1 MAYEWYKIAGFS
13 GGWHSGEIG
22 INVVSQD
29 VAGNYSVV
37 DIAFRVRKDVTSSSY
52 NLGGAN
58 MFIALDGVTKLSS
71 NSIDFRSYVIGNWY
85 YQLQA
90 LNQTVYHNPD
100 GTRNISVRGYCATG
114 VGAGT
119 YDQTQALALPTIPRK
134 SSISSLT
141 PTVDV
146 NGTNAVTVAISRAS
160 ASFTHTVTFYF
171 GAYSQAYTG
180 VATSKSFAIPTSWL
194 NAIPNSIS
202 GVALCRVETFSGA
215 TSLGYVDGAFT
226 MAAPATIIPTVTD
239 IAFAR
244 DTTGTDP
251 FTTYV
256 KGISKVN
263 VSGVSVTNQYSA
275 TTALLKTYLHLASAS
290 YTTGILNSGASF
302 ITGVMPSAGTMR
314 LTTVVTD
321 SRGRESASYYE
332 DFTVYDYFTPT
343 LTVAA
348 FRCNATGVA
357 DPAGGYLSTTMTVTV
372 APVNNNNTKT
382 YVLEY
387 KKTTD
392 STWTSISTAALSGY
406 AGTLNAIRSA
416 SPLYTWEVRATV
428 IDKVN
433 TVTKS
438 ISVTSKRVG
447 INIGSSG
454 TAVAIGK
461 VAETADLFEVDLA
474 TKFNK
479 GISIGTLTLDNYL
492 LNRFYPVGTIYMA
505 ITNTNP
511 GTLMGGTWVSW
522 GTGRVPVGVDV
533 AQTEFNTIEKTGG
546 HKNLQA
552 HVHSINP
559 PSTQSGGRSA
569 AHTHSVPSRYS
580 WAGSNT
586 PINWTTSGARAAE
599 NPTQYGS
606 SRTFETGTESADH
619 SHAVNIAAFD
629 SASTGGGNAENLQPY
644 ITCYMWKRTA

>member
-71 NSIDFRSYVIGNWY
+71 NSIDFRTYVIGTWY

-90 LNQTVYHNPD
+90 LNQIVYHNPD

-141 PTVDV
+141 PTVDA
-146 NGTNAVTVAISRAS
+146 NGSNVVAVGISRAS

-171 GAYSQAYTG
+171 GAYSQAFTG
-180 VATSKSFAIPTSWL
+180 VATSQSFAIPISWL
-194 NAIPNSIS
+194 NAIPNSVS

-226 MAAPATIIPTVTD
+226 ITTPATIIPTVTD

-251 FTTYV
+251 FTTYA

-263 VSGVSVTNQYSA
+263 LSAIAVTNQYSA
-275 TTALLKTYLHLASAS
+275 TTASYKTYLHLASQP
-290 YTTGILNSGASF
+290 YTTGTLHTGASF
-302 ITGVMPSAGTMR
+302 ISSVLANAGTLR
-314 LTTVVTD
+314 LTTIVTD
-321 SRGRESASYYE
+321 SRGRDSVAYYE
-332 DFTVYDYFTPT
+332 DFIVYDYTSQT
-343 LTVAA
+343 LVLSA
-348 FRCNATGVA
+348 FRCNATGIA
-357 DPAGGYLSTTMTVTV
+357 DPSGEYLSATMVV
-372 APVNNNNTKT
+372 NVSPVNNNNTKT

-406 AGTLNAIRSA
+406 SGTLNAVRSA
-416 SPLYTWEVRATV
+416 SPLYTWEVRASV

-438 ISVTSKRVG
+438 TSVTSKRVG

-461 VAETADLFEVDLA
+461 VAETPDLFEVDLA

-479 GISIGTLTLDNYL
+479 GISIGAVTLDNYL

-505 ITNTNP
+505 IANTNP
-511 GTLMGGTWVSW
+511 GTLMGGTWVAW
-522 GTGRVPVGVDV
+522 GTGRVPVGVDTG
-533 AQTEFNTIEKTGG
+533 QTEFNTVEETGG
-546 HKNLQA
+546 HKSLQQ
-552 HVHSINP
+552 HL
-559 PSTQSGGRSA
+559 
-569 AHTHSVPSRYS
+569 HSVAAVSAS
-580 WAGSNT
+580 VGNDNTDHSHAHSGKATWAGSNT
-586 PINWTTSGARAAE
+586 PMNWTTSSGAAADA
-599 NPTQYGS
+599 PTQYGS
-606 SRTFETGTESADH
+606 AVNRNSGGRSAYH
-619 SHAVNIAAFD
+619 QHAVTVPTH
-629 SASTGGGNAENLQPY
+629 STDNAGSGNSQNLQPY